1 MRAFLL
7 FTSVLACA
15 LASREIL
22 PEDGTRKNWAA
33 TPTDILTAAMKK
45 AISNIDLI
53 NMVAEDTI
61 GEDQNPHTQKATADS
76 IDAQKLGDIIQET
89 THILITENGADIL
102 NKFDGIDIMGVLNQL
117 LGPKPSSRKKRQ
129 YGGSGGSTGS
139 NGTITSSNPLD
150 VSCIDRP
157 ATCDKSFPYRSISGW
172 CNHDDTANRGW
183 GSTMNPI
190 RRFMG
195 AAKYDDGFNSVRRK
209 AANGGLLPST
219 RAVSNNIFAEASI
232 PSFDPKYNHLLQQ
245 YGQWVAH
252 DIIFTPSSVGTNGA
266 ALDCSQCES
275 ADLTSNCAPIPVPSD
290 DAFFPTK
297 AANGKPACIRLT
309 RAINGQT
316 GLGPRA
322 QINQNS
328 HFLDLSQVYG
338 STDCVAK
345 ELRTLKDGQ
354 MIMYTANGYLLPPRA
369 ANDSNCQSQKT
380 TPQYLCFTAGDSRN
394 SLHPGLIPMHT
405 IYLRQHNKWA
415 SQIRQLRPTWSDNLV
430 YHETRRLMIAMYQ
443 QHIYT
448 EYLPKIIGQRKM
460 AEFDLNPSGLKNT
473 YDSRVNPSISAEFG
487 TAAFRFGH
495 SQARKDI
502 PRMTNNNVSVGA
514 YVDLGANIFYSDPL
528 YDKTATVF
536 NMAQGM
542 VNSPAMAVDRQFSFP
557 IRHELFAT
565 RGKKASGVDL
575 PAVNVQRAREMGVQA
590 YNEVRTKIPGL
601 ARVTSFDALKND
613 MDQANIDLLKKT
625 YASVDDIDLYV
636 GILLERPTDPTALL
650 GPTGST
656 IIADQFSAFKKGDR
670 FFYESTASSGGLTQ
684 AEYEALRNYPLAQLI
699 CENTDGMEQVQDDI
713 FQHNAR
719 KIRCSSFPRFPVD
732 QILY

>member
-1 MRAFLL
+1 
-7 FTSVLACA
+7 
-15 LASREIL
+15 
-22 PEDGTRKNWAA
+22 
-33 TPTDILTAAMKK
+33 
-45 AISNIDLI
+45 
-53 NMVAEDTI
+53 
-61 GEDQNPHTQKATADS
+61 
-76 IDAQKLGDIIQET
+76 
-89 THILITENGADIL
+89 
-102 NKFDGIDIMGVLNQL
+102 
-117 LGPKPSSRKKRQ
+117 
-129 YGGSGGSTGS
+129 
-139 NGTITSSNPLD
+139 
-150 VSCIDRP
+150 
-157 ATCDKSFPYRSISGW
+157 
-172 CNHDDTANRGW
+172 
-183 GSTMNPI
+183 
-190 RRFMG
+190 
-195 AAKYDDGFNSVRRK
+195 
-209 AANGGLLPST
+209 
-219 RAVSNNIFAEASI
+219 
-232 PSFDPKYNHLLQQ
+232 
-245 YGQWVAH
+245 
-252 DIIFTPSSVGTNGA
+252 
-266 ALDCSQCES
+266 
-275 ADLTSNCAPIPVPSD
+275 
-290 DAFFPTK
+290 
-297 AANGKPACIRLT
+297 
-309 RAINGQT
+309 
-316 GLGPRA
+316 
-322 QINQNS
+322 
-328 HFLDLSQVYG
+328 
-338 STDCVAK
+338 
-345 ELRTLKDGQ
+345 
-354 MIMYTANGYLLPPRA
+354 
-369 ANDSNCQSQKT
+369 
-380 TPQYLCFTAGDSRN
+380 
-394 SLHPGLIPMHT
+394 MHT

-415 SQIRQLRPTWSDNLV
+415 AQIRQLRPTWSDNLV
-430 YHETRRLMIAMYQ
+430 YHETRRLMIAMFQ

-719 KIRCSSFPRFPVD
+719 KIRKEREPQQQSVYDGREFKHNKLPPNHMSNRNNRDGSARKSAYKDEVALEEIPWTPIVVGNEDPNVFGATSIDISIGRGIAGDHIGYDGARRANYGAKGEMHFKTRDRARMESRTFFADHVGNYVWLILQRPYRTKENPHEQVGIDRIVVLGYPMKEGEGELMNSRREERTRASSEVRRQPSAKSKPTAEVAPMKAPTAPQRRQIAVLPPPSERPVSSKKD
-732 QILY
+732 GMGDGMRMTGENLATDPLSTLRMVKRVLVRKMESAQERGFDVEANTCRRAIQRLDEYEARMEDLDERRSDALIHNDHNEAHRIENTMADCRDTCFRSIHVDLLLSKSELRSIGVASAWASD

>member
-1 MRAFLL
+1 
-7 FTSVLACA
+7 V
-15 LASREIL
+15 
-22 PEDGTRKNWAA
+22 A
-33 TPTDILTAAMKK
+33 TPTELLTAAMKK
-45 AISNIDLI
+45 AIANVDLM
-53 NMVAEDTI
+53 NVVAEDTI

-76 IDAQKLGDIIQET
+76 IDAQKIGDIIQET
-89 THILITENGADIL
+89 TRILIEENGADIL
-102 NKFDGIDIMGVLNQL
+102 SQFEGIDIMAVLQTQ
-117 LGPKPSSRKKRQ
+117 LGPKPVSRRKRQ
-129 YGGSGGSTGS
+129 YGSTS
-139 NGTITSSNPLD
+139 NSVHNQGTINSSNPLD

-157 ATCDKSFPYRSISGW
+157 PICDKSFPYRSISGW

-183 GSTMNPI
+183 GSTMNPV

-219 RAVSNNIFAEASI
+219 RAVSNKIFAEASI

-245 YGQWVAH
+245 FGQWIAH
-252 DIIFTPSSVGTNGA
+252 DIVFTPSSVGTNGA
-266 ALDCSQCES
+266 ALDCSLCES
-275 ADLTSNCAPIPVPSD
+275 ADLTSNCAPIEVPAD
-290 DAFFPTK
+290 DAFFPKKT
-297 AANGKPACIRLT
+297 ASGKKACIRLT

-345 ELRTLKDGQ
+345 ELRTLRDGQ
-354 MIMYTANGYLLPPRA
+354 MIMYTANGYTLPPRA
-369 ANDSNCQSQKT
+369 ANDTNCQSQKT
-380 TPQYLCFTAGDSRN
+380 TPQFLCFTAGDSRN

-415 SQIRQLRPTWSDNLV
+415 AQIRQLRPTWSDNLV
-430 YHETRRLMIAMYQ
+430 YHETRRLMIALYQ
-443 QHIYT
+443 HHVYS
-448 EYLPKIIGQRKM
+448 EYLPKIIGQQKM
-460 AEFDLNPSGLKNT
+460 TDFNLNPSGLKST
-473 YDSRVNPSISAEFG
+473 YDNRVNPSISAEFG

-502 PRMTNNNVSVGA
+502 PRMTNNNVSVGS

-542 VNSPAMAVDRQFSFP
+542 VNSPGMAVDRQFSFP
-557 IRHELFAT
+557 IRHEIFAT

-590 YNEVRTKIPGL
+590 YNEVRTRIPGL
-601 ARVTSFDALKND
+601 SRVASFDALKND

-625 YASVDDIDLYV
+625 YALVDDVDLYV
-636 GILLERPTDPTALL
+636 GLLMERPTDPTALL

-670 FFYESTASSGGLTQ
+670 FFYESTANSGNLTP
-684 AEYEALRNYPLAQLI
+684 AEYDAIRNFSLAKLI

-713 FQHNAR
+713 FKH
-719 KIRCSSFPRFPVD
+719 
-732 QILY
+732 